1 MTMSIPRTTTLFT
14 ALTLSTMFA
23 EPLEYPESKR
33 TDFKDV
39 LHGVEVPDPYRW
51 LEEIDSEPVNDWVE
65 RQAAFAKSHLEKLP
79 GREKLEK
86 RLTELWD
93 YEKHGLPY
101 QMGGR
106 LFYTRNSGLQNQSV
120 LYWREDK
127 PEAIENLLL
136 DPNTLSEEGTTALS
150 GYSISEDGKYMAYG
164 VSKSGSDWQ
173 EWKVREIVTGKDT
186 SDHLKGIKFSG
197 AEWSPDHQ
205 GFLYS
210 RYNPSE
216 AGDLKEANVDQKVYH
231 HRLGDPQEKDTL
243 IYDRPDHPQ
252 WILDGGYTED
262 GRYLIISVFTGAGSK
277 NGLFYK
283 DLKAENGEFVE
294 LLQPAL
300 ARYSLVDNDGPIF
313 TIYTDDDAPAGR
325 LIAMDTRKP
334 DRANWHELIPERSDA
349 ALQNVSSVG
358 DVLIAQYLKDVLP
371 EVIVFNRLGMKLREV
386 PMKELGSAV
395 GFGGRAEDRETFYTL
410 SGYTNPGR
418 IYRYDLGTGE
428 SELFWEPKLLFN
440 PDDFVTKQEF
450 FKSKD
455 GTRVPLFLVHRK
467 DVKLDGTAPTF
478 LYGYGGFDIN
488 LTPRFQISNLV
499 WMDQGGV
506 FALAN
511 LRGGGEYGQAWH
523 EAGMKEKKQNVFDD
537 FIGAGEWLIA
547 NKVTSSKHLAIGG
560 GSNGG
565 LLTAACMNQRPELF
579 GACWSAVGVQ
589 DMLRFHKF
597 TIGWAWQ
604 DEYGHV
610 VKEADFKNL
619 FSYSPYHNVKKG
631 AHYPPTLVTTA
642 DHDDRVF
649 PAHSFK
655 YGAALQ
661 HAQGGDAPIIL
672 RIETKAGHGA
682 GKPTAKVIEEVAD
695 RWAFLGKAIGLIVE

>member
-1 MTMSIPRTTTLFT
+1 MSIPRTTTLFT

-313 TIYTDDDAPAGR
+313 TIYT
-325 LIAMDTRKP
+325 
-334 DRANWHELIPERSDA
+334 
-349 ALQNVSSVG
+349 
-358 DVLIAQYLKDVLP
+358 
-371 EVIVFNRLGMKLREV
+371 
-386 PMKELGSAV
+386 
-395 GFGGRAEDRETFYTL
+395 
-410 SGYTNPGR
+410 
-418 IYRYDLGTGE
+418 
-428 SELFWEPKLLFN
+428 
-440 PDDFVTKQEF
+440 
-450 FKSKD
+450 
-455 GTRVPLFLVHRK
+455 
-467 DVKLDGTAPTF
+467 
-478 LYGYGGFDIN
+478 
-488 LTPRFQISNLV
+488 
-499 WMDQGGV
+499 
-506 FALAN
+506 
-511 LRGGGEYGQAWH
+511 
-523 EAGMKEKKQNVFDD
+523 
-537 FIGAGEWLIA
+537 
-547 NKVTSSKHLAIGG
+547 
-560 GSNGG
+560 
-565 LLTAACMNQRPELF
+565 
-579 GACWSAVGVQ
+579 
-589 DMLRFHKF
+589 
-597 TIGWAWQ
+597 
-604 DEYGHV
+604 
-610 VKEADFKNL
+610 
-619 FSYSPYHNVKKG
+619 
-631 AHYPPTLVTTA
+631 
-642 DHDDRVF
+642 
-649 PAHSFK
+649 
-655 YGAALQ
+655 
-661 HAQGGDAPIIL
+661 
-672 RIETKAGHGA
+672 
-682 GKPTAKVIEEVAD
+682 
-695 RWAFLGKAIGLIVE
+695 